1 MSIGNSG
8 RIVIEVE
15 PATKRAL
22 YAALAQEGSTLKEWF
37 LRAAE
42 QYLSGAN
49 GQMALP
55 LAGIAS
61 SPGTPDR
68 VLECSPTLKISD
80 TETRKP

>member
-49 GQMALP
+49 CQMATP
-55 LAGIAS
+55 LAGIAR
-61 SPGTPDR
+61 SPEIPDQ
-68 VLECSPTLKISD
+68 VLQRSPTLKISD
-80 TETRKP
+80 TETKKP